1 MQRDGHIRLLPLHV
15 ANKIA
20 AGEVVE
26 RPASVLK
33 ELMENALDAGATRI
47 EVTIV
52 AGGRTLVSVRDDG
65 CGMTRED
72 ALLSLERQ
80 ATSKIRD
87 VDDIERI
94 DTLGFRG
101 EAIPSIASVS
111 RFTLTTRRAED
122 EGGTR
127 LVVNAGVL
135 AEVKDCGAP
144 PGTCV
149 EVRDLF
155 CNVPAR
161 RKFLRAFATEESHIR
176 ATFTVH
182 ALAHPDV
189 GFTLILDGREAYRFP
204 PGATLEER
212 IRDLF
217 GADFAESLIP
227 VESASEESAPQP
239 SEVKVHGY
247 IERPSTG
254 PSLRRDQF
262 IFVNGRPAT
271 SAAITYALREAYPRS
286 RDEARPML
294 VIFIN
299 LPPTQVD
306 VNVHPAKREVRF
318 RRPADVREALIQT
331 ISRALT
337 PDLAPPV
344 PSVAPPPPT
353 QPTAF
358 AVPFST
364 PPLQRTFELPHQP
377 QPPLGTVP
385 TAPATATGT
394 VPSEGAVEGTVPATS
409 IPTAPTTA
417 TGSVPTSGI
426 SMGTVPT
433 EGSVPT
439 AEGTV
444 PATCVQGSSTTKL
457 WRWYNFLAQTATGLL
472 ILETDAGLVL
482 LDPRAAR
489 ARIAYEKVLDRR
501 EAISQTLLIPETVQL
516 PPADSARI
524 RSFQNELAAAGF
536 VLEEFGRDT
545 WKVDAVPDL
554 LAGGSIETLLAS
566 IASDIA
572 EGGAKRGSTRW
583 RDELIAKA
591 VAHSFAGAS
600 TRLTREA
607 AIQLINELADARMPY
622 VCPRGKPIMIYK
634 SNRELDRSF
643 GR

>member
-33 ELMENALDAGATRI
+33 ELMENSIDAGATRI
-47 EVTIV
+47 DVTVV
-52 AGGRTLVSVRDDG
+52 AGGRKLVSVRDDG

-122 EGGTR
+122 EGGTH
-127 LVVNAGVL
+127 LAVNAGIL

-176 ATFTVH
+176 ATFTIH

-189 GFTLILDGREAYRFP
+189 GFSLVLDGREAYRVP

-217 GADFAESLIP
+217 GAPFSEALIA
-227 VESASEESAPQP
+227 VSPQ
-239 SEVKVHGY
+239 EGHLVQVHGY
-247 IERPSTG
+247 VERPSSG
-254 PSLRRDQF
+254 PSVRRDQF

-271 SAAITYALREAYPRS
+271 APAINYALREAYPRTREES
-286 RDEARPML
+286 RPAMVL
-294 VIFIN
+294 FIE
-299 LPPTQVD
+299 LPPDQVD

-318 RRPADVREALIQT
+318 RRPADVREALIT
-331 ISRALT
+331 AITAA
-337 PDLAPPV
+337 LAPAATG
-344 PSVAPPPPT
+344 APPAASEPPT
-353 QPTAF
+353 TPLPEKAPQPTVAARGLDAPTAPMPSSEPSF

-364 PPLQRTFELPHQP
+364 PLQTRFVLPEASDTAA
-377 QPPLGTVP
+377 PPES
-385 TAPATATGT
+385 APASSADAALRAPD
-394 VPSEGAVEGTVPATS
+394 PSTS
-409 IPTAPTTA
+409 PNA
-417 TGSVPTSGI
+417 
-426 SMGTVPT
+426 
-433 EGSVPT
+433 
-439 AEGTV
+439 
-444 PATCVQGSSTTKL
+444 L
-457 WRWYNFLAQTATGLL
+457 WRWYHFLAQTTTGYVL
-472 ILETDAGLVL
+472 LETDAGIVV

-489 ARIAYEKVLDRR
+489 ERISYERLLDRHTI
-501 EAISQTLLIPETVQL
+501 ASQPLLIPETVQL

-524 RSFQNELAAAGF
+524 RNFSADLQAIGF
-536 VLEEFGRDT
+536 AIEEFGRDT
-545 WKVDAVPDL
+545 WKIDAVPDL
-554 LAGGSIETLLAS
+554 VGALDVPTLIAS

-572 EGGAKRGSTRW
+572 EAGARRGSTRW
-583 RDELIAKA
+583 RDELIAKS
-591 VAHSFAGAS
+591 VAHSHAGAS
-600 TRLTREA
+600 PKLTPESARL
-607 AIQLINELADARMPY
+607 LVNELASTRMPY
-622 VCPRGKPIMIYK
+622 VSPAGKPVMVFN
-634 SNRELDRSF
+634 SHRELSRKF

>member
-1 MQRDGHIRLLPLHV
+1 MTRDGHIRLLPLHV

-33 ELMENALDAGATRI
+33 ELLENALDAGATRI
-47 EVTIV
+47 EVTVV

-122 EGGTR
+122 EAGTQ
-127 LVVNAGVL
+127 LVVNAGTL
-135 AEVKDCGAP
+135 ADVKACGAP

-161 RKFLRAFATEESHIR
+161 RKFLRAFATEEAHIR
-176 ATFTVH
+176 ATFTTH

-189 GFTLILDGREAYRFP
+189 GFTLILDGRETYRFP

-217 GADFAESLIP
+217 GASFAESLIP
-227 VESASEESAPQP
+227 VGAAEAAAAEPYGND
-239 SEVKVHGY
+239 VHVHGY
-247 IERPSTG
+247 VERPSAGT
-254 PSLRRDQF
+254 SLRRDQF

-271 SAAITYALREAYPRS
+271 APVISYALREAYPRT
-286 RDEARPML
+286 RDEVRPVVVL
-294 VIFIN
+294 FID

-318 RRPADVREALIQT
+318 RRPADVREALIRT
-331 ISRALT
+331 ITRALNPACDGESA
-337 PDLAPPV
+337 PD
-344 PSVAPPPPT
+344 
-353 QPTAF
+353 F
-358 AVPFST
+358 AVPFTTT
-364 PPLQRTFELPHQP
+364 PVQRTFALPHQP
-377 QPPLGTVP
+377 QPQPPQPDTPPVAPEPAPP
-385 TAPATATGT
+385 TPAPVEKEEAPATTH
-394 VPSEGAVEGTVPATS
+394 
-409 IPTAPTTA
+409 
-417 TGSVPTSGI
+417 
-426 SMGTVPT
+426 
-433 EGSVPT
+433 
-439 AEGTV
+439 
-444 PATCVQGSSTTKL
+444 L
-457 WRWYNFLAQTATGLL
+457 WRWFNFLAQTSAGYLL
-472 ILETDAGLVL
+472 LETDAGLVL

-489 ARIAYEKVLDRR
+489 ARIAYEKLLGRR
-501 EAISQTLLIPETVQL
+501 VAVSQPLLIPETIQL

-524 RSFQNELAAAGF
+524 RSFRDELEAVGF

-545 WKVDAVPDL
+545 WKIDAVPDL
-554 LAGGSIETLLAS
+554 LAGGPTETLLAS
-566 IASDIA
+566 IAADIA

-583 RDELIAKA
+583 RDELIAKS
-591 VAHSFAGAS
+591 VARSYAGAS
-600 TRLTREA
+600 TMLTRDA
-607 AIQLINELADARMPY
+607 AIALVNELAATRTPY
-622 VCPRGKPIMIYK
+622 VCPRAKPVMLYR
-634 SNRELDRSF
+634 SNREIERSF

>member
-1 MQRDGHIRLLPLHV
+1 MQTDGHVRLLPLHV

-47 EVTIV
+47 DVV
-52 AGGRTLVSVRDDG
+52 VSAGGRKLVSVRDDG

-111 RFTLTTRRAED
+111 RFTLTTRRGEA

-127 LVVNAGVL
+127 LVVNAGIL
-135 AEVKDCGAP
+135 ATVEDCGAP

-189 GFTLILDGREAYRFP
+189 GFSLVLDGREAYRFP

-212 IRDLF
+212 VRDLF
-217 GADFAESLIP
+217 GATFAESLLP
-227 VESASEESAPQP
+227 VNADSAPAGNP
-239 SEVKVHGY
+239 VRVHGY
-247 IERPSTG
+247 IERPASGST
-254 PSLRRDQF
+254 LRRDQF
-262 IFVNGRPAT
+262 VFVNGRPAT
-271 SAAITYALREAYPRS
+271 APAIAYALREAYPRTREES
-286 RDEARPML
+286 RPAIVL
-294 VIFIN
+294 FID

-318 RRPADVREALIQT
+318 RRPADVREALIAAVSAT
-331 ISRALT
+331 
-337 PDLAPPV
+337 LAPTPAVPPAATAAPV
-344 PSVAPPPPT
+344 PSSRVPAPASAPMPGNAPDVDASRPT
-353 QPTAF
+353 PSF

-364 PPLQRTFELPHQP
+364 PVQTSFVLPV
-377 QPPLGTVP
+377 QPPRTPEAQPSVP
-385 TAPATATGT
+385 NPDQDATS
-394 VPSEGAVEGTVPATS
+394 VPSAGIAPPPARD
-409 IPTAPTTA
+409 P
-417 TGSVPTSGI
+417 
-426 SMGTVPT
+426 
-433 EGSVPT
+433 
-439 AEGTV
+439 
-444 PATCVQGSSTTKL
+444 CVASDRPSSL
-457 WRWYNFLAQTATGLL
+457 WRWFNFLAQMSTGSIL
-472 ILETDAGLVL
+472 LETDAGLVV

-489 ARIAYEKVLDRR
+489 ARIAYEKLLDRQGVV
-501 EAISQTLLIPETVQL
+501 SQPLLIPETVQL

-524 RSFQNELAAAGF
+524 RNFKADLESAGF
-536 VLEEFGRDT
+536 VLEEFGPDI
-545 WKVDAVPDL
+545 WKIDAVPSLVTGVATD
-554 LAGGSIETLLAS
+554 ALLAS

-572 EGGAKRGSTRW
+572 ENGARRGSERW
-583 RDELIAKA
+583 RDELIAKS
-591 VAHSFAGAS
+591 VARAFAGAPGK
-600 TRLTREA
+600 LTREA
-607 AIQLINELADARMPY
+607 AIQLVNELAAVRMPY
-622 VCPRGKPIMIYK
+622 ICPRGRPIMVLY
-634 SNRELDRSF
+634 SNNELSRKF

>member
-1 MQRDGHIRLLPLHV
+1 MPRDGHIRLLPLHV

-33 ELMENALDAGATRI
+33 ELLENALDAGSTRI
-47 EVTIV
+47 EATVV
-52 AGGRTLVSVRDDG
+52 SGGRKLVSVRDNG

-111 RFTLTTRRAED
+111 RFTLTTRRVED
-122 EGGTR
+122 EGGTC
-127 LVVNAGVL
+127 LTVNAGLL
-135 AEVKDCGAP
+135 AEVRDCGAP

-161 RKFLRAFATEESHIR
+161 RKFLRAFATEEAHIR
-176 ATFTVH
+176 ATFTVN

-189 GFTLILDGREAYRFP
+189 GFTLILDGREAYRLP

-217 GADFAESLIP
+217 GAPFAESLIP
-227 VESASEESAPQP
+227 VGASLSAPP
-239 SEVKVHGY
+239 SSVRVHGY
-247 IERPSTG
+247 VERPANGLAKT
-254 PSLRRDQF
+254 PTVRRDQF

-271 SAAITYALREAYPRS
+271 AAAVNYALREAYPRT
-286 RDEARPML
+286 REEARPAL
-294 VIFIN
+294 VLFID
-299 LPPTQVD
+299 LPPDQVD

-318 RRPADVREALIQT
+318 RRPADVRDAIIAT
-331 ISRALT
+331 IGAA
-337 PDLAPPV
+337 LAPSAPSPTAPV
-344 PSVAPPPPT
+344 PPSVPAASSDATLPDPATPT
-353 QPTAF
+353 F

-364 PPLQRTFELPHQP
+364 PVQTSFSFPSTPPAPQP
-377 QPPLGTVP
+377 QPVPETVGGQQQDAPLAPEP
-385 TAPATATGT
+385 TFNAPMQPHA
-394 VPSEGAVEGTVPATS
+394 
-409 IPTAPTTA
+409 
-417 TGSVPTSGI
+417 
-426 SMGTVPT
+426 
-433 EGSVPT
+433 
-439 AEGTV
+439 
-444 PATCVQGSSTTKL
+444 L
-457 WRWYNFLAQTATGLL
+457 WRWFQVLAQTSTGYLL
-472 ILETDAGLVL
+472 LETDTGLVT

-489 ARIAYEKVLDRR
+489 ERIVYERVLDRQNVV
-501 EAISQTLLIPETVQL
+501 AQPLLIPETVQL

-524 RSFQNELAAAGF
+524 RNFRGDLEAAGF
-536 VLEEFGRDT
+536 VIEEFGRDT

-554 LAGGSIETLLAS
+554 ISGLSTADLLAS
-566 IASDIA
+566 IATDIA
-572 EGGAKRGSTRW
+572 EAGAKRGSARW
-583 RDELIAKA
+583 RDELIAKGIA
-591 VAHSFAGAS
+591 RSFAGAS
-600 TRLTREA
+600 PKLTTESA
-607 AIQLINELADARMPY
+607 VQLVTELAATKMPY
-622 VCPRGKPIMIYK
+622 ICPRGKPVMVFK
-634 SNRELDRSF
+634 SYRELSRNF